1 MTDGIIERLAEL
13 LSNTSG
19 RAEQA
24 AEIIAEMAKSE
35 DNRIIMVQQ
44 AVSQITIYCHFLYKL
59 LLHLSFYIFDVG
71 KH

>member
-1 MTDGIIERLAEL
+1 MTDGIVDRLAEL
-13 LSNTSG
+13 LSSE

-44 AVSQITIYCHFLYKL
+44 AVSTT
-59 LLHLSFYIFDVG
+59 
-71 KH
+71 

>member
-1 MTDGIIERLAEL
+1 MRNMNADFIQAGSELLTDGIVDRLAEL
-13 LSNTSG
+13 LSSD

-44 AVSQITIYCHFLYKL
+44 AVRFIMHI
-59 LLHLSFYIFDVG
+59 I
-71 KH
+71 